1 MYKHALILSKIY
13 FWAKDITQRED
24 MIAYTDHGMSLTL
37 TGLNR
42 KLENIQTHRK

>member
-24 MIAYTDHGMSLTL
+24 MIAYGSWYMSLTL
-37 TGLNR
+37 CLNR
-42 KLENIQTHRK
+42 KLENRQIHVK